1 MSAERPILE
10 PSDLVLASAHVLHT
24 NGQSTHETVQAAG
37 RLDTQFG
44 LRAGMIAHWDELE
57 LRAATDGTDTQ
68 SSFERGLR
76 AGTCNQSYGPYES
89 AWDGQALF
97 LVFCATSKCG
107 YRQSLYK
114 DSSRIPTLH

>member
-1 MSAERPILE
+1 MIHRRYADGKRRRHKPEIGIIDE
-10 PSDLVLASAHVLHT
+10 PVQIIVEAS
-24 NGQSTHETVQAAG
+24 GFKPGGST
-37 RLDTQFG
+37 
-44 LRAGMIAHWDELE
+44 
-57 LRAATDGTDTQ
+57 RAA
-68 SSFERGLR
+68 R

-114 DSSRIPTLH
+114 DSSRIPTLHCVVRPVRSLSAGF

>member
-1 MSAERPILE
+1 MSTAIKRCRRTEIFFLLLAWPSLIYSFFRSFLRISTDSSSGKYSIGDSGRQIDDLE
-10 PSDLVLASAHVLHT
+10 VAISLIFH
-24 NGQSTHETVQAAG
+24 
-37 RLDTQFG
+37 
-44 LRAGMIAHWDELE
+44 RAKIIY
-57 LRAATDGTDTQ
+57 
-68 SSFERGLR
+68 GLR